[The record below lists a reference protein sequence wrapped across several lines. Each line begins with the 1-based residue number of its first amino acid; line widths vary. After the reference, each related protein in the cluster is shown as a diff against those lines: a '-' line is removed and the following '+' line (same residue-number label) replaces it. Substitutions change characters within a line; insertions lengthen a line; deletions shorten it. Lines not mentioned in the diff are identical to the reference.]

1 MDEREVEEV
10 YRGELGQLFISE
22 QAIKMIVYGA
32 LLEVEGEGLHPPD
45 RVKGRGLLGP
55 LSRVHQGDGVQI
67 LRVPAER
74 PIPEPSPAEGGEA
87 AKPSGSLE
95 GKGESESKGE
105 GEGEKRLKIKLS
117 LVAEYGVPIH
127 KAAERAIE
135 TVRRRVKE
143 LAGLNVEEIDVE
155 ITGLV
160 RR

>member
-74 PIPEPSPAEGGEA
+74 PTSEPHPAEGGEA
-87 AKPSGSLE
+87 AKPSGSP
-95 GKGESESKGE
+95 GGSESKGE

-143 LAGLNVEEIDVE
+143 LAGLDVEEIDVE